1 MKKNKD
7 VSDKQKR
14 GLAEAAKKA
23 DVPDPDSE
31 REGFWDKVQKELD
44 DHERKT
50 SPEVKK
56 RG

>member
-14 GLAEAAKKA
+14 LAEAAKKA

-31 REGFWDKVQKELD
+31 RESFWGEVQKELD